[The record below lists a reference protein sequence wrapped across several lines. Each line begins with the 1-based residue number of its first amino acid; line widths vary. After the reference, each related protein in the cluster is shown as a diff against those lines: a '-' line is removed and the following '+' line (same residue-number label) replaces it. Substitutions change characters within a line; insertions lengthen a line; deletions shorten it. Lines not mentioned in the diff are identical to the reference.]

1 MIIVGISQIFAGV
14 LLITAGVTLLG
25 SVLGF
30 TQDVV
35 GGVCIFYGAWTL
47 FGSIERVT
55 PRSGA

>member
-14 LLITAGVTLLG
+14 LLISAGVTLLLAM
-25 SVLGF
+25 LGT

-55 PRSGA
+55 PRIGA